1 MSELILWKDQ
11 EMRKLR
17 RDMDR
22 LFSRCWSDLGVDL
35 FLEECSGAPSIDMT
49 ETEDALIVRAT
60 LKGVKPENLD
70 ITLSGD
76 TLIISGK
83 RSEESVDDTGFYPR
97 VERRLSSFQ
106 RTLSLPCKVEVDDI
120 EASFKEDHLKIILPK
135 LKSKPVHG
143 IRVKIR

>member
-1 MSELILWKDQ
+1 
-11 EMRKLR
+11 
-17 RDMDR
+17 
-22 LFSRCWSDLGVDL
+22 
-35 FLEECSGAPSIDMT
+35 MT